1 MKSTKPFSF
10 AYPLKHKVVRDMKI
24 ITETVGELTV
34 EGVGYFYPSAPVH
47 DPFDRYAAD
56 IDFIRWNGCD
66 IKQVLEVTGGLDLIE
81 EAAVRY
87 VASLF
92 ENKVDIVHITPSG
105 LLSTITKSA

>member
-34 EGVGYFYPSAPVH
+34 EGVGYFSPSESAPFERFSV
-47 DPFDRYAAD
+47 DL
-56 IDFIRWNGCD
+56 DFVKWNGCD
-66 IKQVLEVTGGLDLIE
+66 IKQVLEVTGGLDQIE

-105 LLSTITKSA
+105 HLSTITKSA